1 MLYMQLMSAVR
12 CHRFK
17 GGEGSY
23 STATDSEETNEYY
36 IYITLLY
43 PSHQSMEST
52 YLKVPKN
59 FKGGGGGEGACCQGI
74 YNLQIEQS
82 NFLHQRQSPP

>member
-1 MLYMQLMSAVR
+1 
-12 CHRFK
+12 
-17 GGEGSY
+17 
-23 STATDSEETNEYY
+23 
-36 IYITLLY
+36 
-43 PSHQSMEST
+43 MEST

-59 FKGGGGGEGACCQGI
+59 FKEEGREGACCQGI